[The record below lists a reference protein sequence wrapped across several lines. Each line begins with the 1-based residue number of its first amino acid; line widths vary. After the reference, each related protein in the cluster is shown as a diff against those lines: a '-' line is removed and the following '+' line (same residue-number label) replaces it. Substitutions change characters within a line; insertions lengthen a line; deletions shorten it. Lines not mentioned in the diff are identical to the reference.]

1 MGPVLSQVVI
11 LHNPVG
17 EGDDPS
23 TSDVLDQVE
32 LVAAGL
38 TGLGIPHR
46 TVVVPDWK
54 PWLHLSPEPGMV
66 VFNLMETPPG
76 VTYLQPGAAAALE
89 LMGIPFTGSPA
100 AILWTTT
107 DKLGTR
113 ALLASEG
120 LPVAPGGRLDP
131 DRPDLL
137 DRVPG
142 PWILKPACEDA
153 SLGLEGDPVCVTRE
167 AALARAR
174 NLAERFPG
182 QAVVAET
189 YLPGRELNVSI
200 LAGEAL
206 PVTEIVFE
214 DFPEGM
220 SRVVGYEAKW
230 LEDSFACIHTMRR
243 FPEDP
248 ADAVLLDR
256 VREIAKS
263 AWRICGLR
271 GYARV
276 DLKLDQ
282 DGNPCVL
289 EVNANPCLSADAG
302 FMAAA
307 AKAGLAPRDVVG
319 RILED
324 VWQIRRPIPESAA
337 A

>member
-1 MGPVLSQVVI
+1 
-11 LHNPVG
+11 
-17 EGDDPS
+17 
-23 TSDVLDQVE
+23 
-32 LVAAGL
+32 
-38 TGLGIPHR
+38 
-46 TVVVPDWK
+46 
-54 PWLHLSPEPGMV
+54 MV
-66 VFNLMETPPG
+66 VFNLMEAPPG
-76 VTYLQPGAAAALE
+76 VTHVQPGAAAALE
-89 LMGIPFTGSPA
+89 LMGVPFTGSPA
-100 AILWTTT
+100 SILWTTT

-131 DRPDLL
+131 EDPGLF

-153 SLGLEGDPVCVTRE
+153 SVGLEGDPVCATRE

-189 YLPGRELNVSI
+189 YLSGRELNVSI
-200 LAGEAL
+200 LAGEVL

-230 LEDSFACIHTMRR
+230 LEDSFACIHTVRR

-256 VREIAKS
+256 VREIARA
-263 AWRICGLR
+263 AWKICGFV
-271 GYARV
+271 GYARI
-276 DLKLDQ
+276 DLRLDE

-324 VWQIRRPIPESAA
+324 AWPSRCPKSTSAA